1 MASDKNLQKTQSNY
15 TCSFCGRSA
24 SEVNSLVSGPDV
36 YICDHCVLQS
46 IDIIKD
52 DLRTAHTAQ
61 QLALPTPHKIKA
73 ELDRYV
79 IGQEMAKKT
88 ISVAVYN
95 HYKRIRNATPFDDVE
110 LEKSNILMIGPTG
123 TGKTL
128 IAQTLAR
135 FLQVPFAI
143 ADATVLTEAGYVGED
158 VENILVRLLQSA
170 DYDVKRAE
178 RGIVYLDEIDKIA
191 RKEANAS
198 ITRDVSGEGV
208 QQAMLKILEGTIAS
222 VPPKGGRKHPEQ
234 HLINID
240 TRNILFICGGAFDGL
255 DEIVQ
260 RRIGRKS
267 MGFEV
272 DLGAAEPEIS
282 ELLAHAEPQDL
293 MQYGFIPELVGRL
306 PVVTSLEELT
316 SEALL
321 QILQQPKNALIKQYQ
336 KLFDMD
342 GIELTF
348 EDNALEAIVEMATK
362 RKTGARAL
370 RSVMEN
376 VMLNIMFEIP
386 ENSDVQQCVI
396 TESAVRGESFP
407 ELIPLKKG
415 A

>member
-1 MASDKNLQKTQSNY
+1 MTSDKNTNHPDKEHS
-15 TCSFCGRSA
+15 CSFCGRSA
-24 SEVNSLVSGPDV
+24 SEVSSLVSGPNV

-52 DLRTAHTAQ
+52 DLRTTHTAQ
-61 QLALPTPHKIKA
+61 QLSLPAPSQIKS

-79 IGQEMAKKT
+79 IGQELAKKT

-95 HYKRIRNATPFDDVE
+95 HYKRIQHSTPFDDVE

-191 RKEANAS
+191 RKDANAS

-208 QQAMLKILEGTIAS
+208 QQALLKILEGTVSS

-234 HLINID
+234 HLISID

-255 DEIVQ
+255 HEIVR

-272 DLGAAEPEIS
+272 DLASSEPNIS
-282 ELLAHAEPQDL
+282 ELLAHVEPQDL

-306 PVVTSLEELT
+306 PVTASLEELT
-316 SEALL
+316 TDALL
-321 QILQQPKNALIKQYQ
+321 QILQQPKNALVKQYQ
-336 KLFDMD
+336 KLFEMD
-342 GIELTF
+342 GIELVF
-348 EDNALEAIVEMATK
+348 EEEALRAIVERALK

-370 RSVMEN
+370 RSVMESI
-376 VMLNIMFEIP
+376 MLNIMYEIP
-386 ENSDVQQCVI
+386 ENSDVQQCII
-396 TESAVRGESFP
+396 TESAVNGDGLP
-407 ELIPLKKG
+407 DLIPLKKG